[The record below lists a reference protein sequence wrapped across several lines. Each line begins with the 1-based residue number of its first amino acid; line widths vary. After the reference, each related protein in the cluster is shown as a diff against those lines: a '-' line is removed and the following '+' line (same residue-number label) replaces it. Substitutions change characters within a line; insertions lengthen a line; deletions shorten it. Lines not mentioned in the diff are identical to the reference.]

1 MLDAGAPLWLKSLA
15 EKAEAYVLDLL
26 GVRLK
31 LVRRRDMEDFP
42 RFLTDQFEFVQG
54 RLLDTDLLFMAQSP
68 KRQNTPAN
76 IARLWREADKRS
88 PLPVVF
94 LADAVSGFNRKRLL
108 GQRTPLLVPDSQ
120 LFLPGLF
127 VDLREQFR
135 APREQDKVERIS
147 PAAQKVVLAALLGK
161 EVEGVS
167 ASVLARRLN
176 YSAMTLSRAMDDL
189 KAAGLAEIED
199 VGKER
204 QIALGS
210 HKTQLW
216 RNALPL
222 LRNPV
227 RKRRRLRRLHDR
239 GPGLTAG
246 ESALAHYTML
256 SEPRTPTVALAASA
270 WLRFEGEFGEPVDRW
285 DESGAI
291 VETWSYDPE
300 LLGAGGYVDRFSL
313 YLSLRDSDDERVRLA
328 LDELIEGA
336 LREGAQ

>member
-1 MLDAGAPLWLKSLA
+1 MLNADAPLWLKSLA

-26 GVRLK
+26 GVRLQ
-31 LVRRRDMEDFP
+31 LVRRRDMEDLP

-54 RLLDTDLLFMAQSP
+54 KLLDTDLLFMAQSP
-68 KRQNTPAN
+68 KRQTTPAN
-76 IARLWREADKRS
+76 VARLWREADKRS

-108 GQRTPLLVPDSQ
+108 DQRTPFLVPKSQ

-127 VDLREQFR
+127 VDLRDNFR
-135 APREQDKVERIS
+135 APREQAEVERIS

-161 EVEGVS
+161 DVEGVS
-167 ASVLARRLN
+167 ASVLARRMK

-204 QIALGS
+204 QIAFGS
-210 HKTQLW
+210 HQAQLW
-216 RNALPL
+216 RDALPL

-227 RKRRRLRRLHDR
+227 RKRRRLRRLRDH
-239 GPGLTAG
+239 GPGLAAG
-246 ESALAHYTML
+246 ESALAHFTML

-270 WLRFEGEFGEPVDRW
+270 WLRCEGDFGEPVDRW
-285 DESGAI
+285 DESGVI

-300 LLGAGGYVDRFSL
+300 FLGAHGYVDRFSL
-313 YLSLRDSDDERVRLA
+313 YLSLRDSDDERVKLA
-328 LDELIEGA
+328 LDELLEGA
-336 LREGAQ
+336 FDEGAR